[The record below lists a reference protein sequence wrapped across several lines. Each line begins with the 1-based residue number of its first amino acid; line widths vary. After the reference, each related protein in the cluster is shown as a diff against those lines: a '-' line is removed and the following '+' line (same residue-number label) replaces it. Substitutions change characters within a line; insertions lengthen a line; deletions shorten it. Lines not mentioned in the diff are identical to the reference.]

1 MAYFF
6 GIMAGLA
13 NSFLDSGTYP
23 ALMESFPNSASRA
36 NVLIKAFVSAG
47 QFLLPFIIGALIW
60 ANMWYGWS
68 FIIAA
73 VLMIISA
80 IYLIKMPFPD
90 HRAKKESA
98 EKSSAAAA
106 AAGGLRQTGYGHLYP
121 VRLYRYGDFLSGQP
135 VVSAVRRVRCRHPAR
150 VGH

>member
-1 MAYFF
+1 
-6 GIMAGLA
+6 
-13 NSFLDSGTYP
+13 
-23 ALMESFPNSASRA
+23 
-36 NVLIKAFVSAG
+36 VLIKAFVSAG

-90 HRAKKESA
+90 HRAKKETA
-98 EKSSAAAA
+98 ENRGRRRCP
-106 AAGGLRQTGYGHLYP
+106 AGGTPASWIWSSLPCTAIS
-121 VRLYRYGDFLSGQP
+121 VWRLLSGQP
-135 VVSAVRRVRCRHPAR
+135 VAGAVRRVRCGHPAR